1 MKYSTD
7 LSRPKRRM
15 MKIQFAILT
24 ALLPL
29 AMAMPLHAQ
38 RGDVRDAPGSAQ
50 VDPIPID
57 KIPPQPVLSPEEA
70 LKAFKL
76 QPGFHI
82 ELVASEPL
90 IHDPIAMAFAPDGR
104 VWVVEMSSYMPNVDG
119 IGEDDPIGK
128 IVILESSHND
138 GHLDRRVVFA
148 DHLVLPRAVSL
159 VRDGVLVGEPPHLWF
174 YPIID
179 GNKAGHRIEVAKDFG
194 SNYNPQNTA
203 NGLLWSLDNWIYCAS
218 YTTRLRSGDEDWVK
232 GPTTR
237 RGEWGISQDE
247 YGRLIYNSNEDQFR
261 IDLGTSEYLAR
272 T

>member
-38 RGDVRDAPGSAQ
+38 RGDVRDAPGSTQ

-76 QPGFHI
+76 RPGFHI

-90 IHDPIAMAFAPDGR
+90 IRDPIAMTFAPDGR
-104 VWVVEMSSYMPNVDG
+104 ILVVEMTSYMPNVDG
-119 IGEDDPIGK
+119 IGEDKAIGK

-138 GHLDRRVVFA
+138 GHLDKRVVFA
-148 DHLVLPRAVSL
+148 DHLVLPRTVSMIRNGAL
-159 VRDGVLVGEPPHLWF
+159 VIEPPHLWCYTF
-174 YPIID
+174 ID
-179 GNKAGHRIEVAKDFG
+179 GDNAGQRVEVAKDFG
-194 SNYNPQNTA
+194 NNYNPQST
-203 NGLLWSLDNWIYCAS
+203 
-218 YTTRLRSGDEDWVK
+218 
-232 GPTTR
+232 
-237 RGEWGISQDE
+237 
-247 YGRLIYNSNEDQFR
+247 
-261 IDLGTSEYLAR
+261 
-272 T
+272 